1 MSLRTVLLLAVLALF
16 GLCGQTTAGPG
27 RLEGFGA
34 VAAGRA
40 VGAVRVEVTSTGD
53 RGRGTLREALSGPG
67 PRRVVFVVG
76 GTITLTRRL
85 EVQGIGIVID
95 GATAPAPGITLAG
108 EGLAILDSM
117 NVVVRDLRVRRART
131 DGIAVTGSTAVVIDH
146 CSISDAGDENV
157 SVTEGSR
164 DVTVSWSIIGDTRRD
179 PAAHAKGMLVANF
192 KRGPVTNVTI
202 HHNLFVGESQRN
214 PQVSTAGLFD
224 MRNNVVRDWFAYG
237 VRVRN
242 GAWGNI
248 VNNTFTSPHNAAHAV
263 VVRPDAGRVWI
274 DGNAGPPGV
283 DVDGLRTASEPF
295 PVAPVETQPAEI
307 AAIRVRAEAGARPR
321 DATDTS
327 LAR

>member
-1 MSLRTVLLLAVLALF
+1 MRAPALLLLAVLGVWAPA
-16 GLCGQTTAGPG
+16 TAGPE

-34 VAAGRA
+34 AVAGRA
-40 VGAVRVEVTSTGD
+40 VGAMRVNVTSTAD
-53 RGRGTLREALSGPG
+53 RGAGTLREALSGPE

-85 EVQGIGIVID
+85 EVRGIGIVID
-95 GATAPAPGITLAG
+95 GATAPAPGITLVG
-108 EGLAILDSM
+108 EGLAILDST
-117 NVVVRDLRVRRART
+117 NVVVRDLRVRRARI

-146 CSISDAGDENV
+146 CSITDSGDENV

-202 HHNLFVGESQRN
+202 HHNLFAGESQRS

-224 MRNNVVRDWFAYG
+224 LRNNVVRDWFAYG

-248 VNNTFTSPHNAAHAV
+248 VNNTFASPHNAAHAV

-274 DGNAGPPGV
+274 DGNVAPIGV
-283 DVDGLRTASEPF
+283 DVDALRTASEPF
-295 PVAPVETQPAEI
+295 TVAPVATQPAE
-307 AAIRVRAEAGARPR
+307 AAAARVLAEAGARPR
-321 DATDTS
+321 DATDIS
-327 LAR
+327 LVR